1 MKYRKE
7 VDNLVKNLEK
17 EEEDYKKTLKNINVN
32 EVDIKK
38 IDKIEYKEYFEKME
52 DEINDIINSEHSQ
65 LPLFIKKEATNLILT
80 HKEIFR
86 EVNQDIKKVH
96 SNLVNYIN
104 LKKSKIKLKELNAK
118 KDKKKM
124 ILI

>member
-1 MKYRKE
+1 MIIWLKIYK
-7 VDNLVKNLEK
+7 K

-38 IDKIEYKEYFEKME
+38 IDKIEYEEYFEKME
-52 DEINDIINSEHSQ
+52 DEINDIINSEYSQ

-86 EVNQDIKKVH
+86 
-96 SNLVNYIN
+96 S
-104 LKKSKIKLKELNAK
+104 
-118 KDKKKM
+118 
-124 ILI
+124 